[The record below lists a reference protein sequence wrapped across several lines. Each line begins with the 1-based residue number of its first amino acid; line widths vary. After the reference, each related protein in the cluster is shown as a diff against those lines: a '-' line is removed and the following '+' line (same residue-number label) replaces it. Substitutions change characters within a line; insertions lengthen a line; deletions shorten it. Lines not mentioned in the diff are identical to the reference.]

1 MLQWNESDS
10 CKVLKLK
17 WIRKILHIFLIF
29 LHCKAFIYILWK
41 MLLNFILNITFV
53 RHNCIDQFKKKSTV
67 GLQYQLCIGVN
78 ITLLSINLFLMLL
91 KFDFPFSWR
100 WALQGRFGQFEKGYL
115 CFSKFERI
123 GCWYIFSLLKSGEGG
138 GAYSIPST
146 SRFG

>member
-1 MLQWNESDS
+1 MQS
-10 CKVLKLK
+10 
-17 WIRKILHIFLIF
+17 IKIKMNKKNSTYFLIF

-53 RHNCIDQFKKKSTV
+53 RHNCIDQLKKKSTV

-100 WALQGRFGQFEKGYL
+100 
-115 CFSKFERI
+115 
-123 GCWYIFSLLKSGEGG
+123 
-138 GAYSIPST
+138 
-146 SRFG
+146 